1 MEPRR
6 GDETWSSFRTLF
18 GRNAEQGFPRDVDLA
33 VSAQEP
39 IQQHSPAME
48 VGSALDK
55 TQISKVKEVV
65 QN

>member
-1 MEPRR
+1 M
-6 GDETWSSFRTLF
+6 
-18 GRNAEQGFPRDVDLA
+18 DLA
-33 VSAQEP
+33 VSAQEL

-55 TQISKVKEVV
+55 TQISRVKEVV